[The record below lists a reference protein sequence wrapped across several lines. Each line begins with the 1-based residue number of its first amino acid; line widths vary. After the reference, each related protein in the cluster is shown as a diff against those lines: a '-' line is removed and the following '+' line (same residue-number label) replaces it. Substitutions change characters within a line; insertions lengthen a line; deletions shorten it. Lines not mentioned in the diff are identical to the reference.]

1 MLWRRNLSLQARE
14 TLDAYIGLLPFLL
27 GFVIFIV
34 GPLVYSFYLSFTR
47 YEILSPP
54 RWSGLENYARMFTKD
69 EVLWQSLRVTLIF
82 TLVAVPT
89 QVVVG
94 YAMALILNLKVR
106 GLSFWRTAFYMPAV
120 VPAMAVAYVFSWM
133 LQSDVGLVNQFLRSI
148 GLPGPK
154 WFGDPNWVLAAFILM
169 SAWAVGG
176 TLLLY
181 LSALQGV
188 PTELYDAAKV
198 DGANAWRRFLN
209 VTLPMTSPIIFFVFL
224 TGMIGTFQVFTVAFV
239 TTNGGPGNA
248 SLFYILYLYRTGWEY
263 LQMGYAAAM
272 AWLLFVILVALTLL
286 SLRLSQST
294 VFYEGAQE

>member
-1 MLWRRNLSLQARE
+1 MFGKLKLSLQARE

-27 GFVIFIV
+27 GFVIFTA
-34 GPLVYSFYLSFTR
+34 GPLIYSFYLSFTS
-47 YEILSPP
+47 YDILTPP
-54 RWSGLENYARMFTKD
+54 RWRGLDNYDRMATGD
-69 EVLWQSLRVTLIF
+69 DTLWQSLRVTVIY
-82 TLVAVPT
+82 TMVAVPV

-94 YAMALILNLKVR
+94 YGMALMLNLKVK

-133 LQSDVGLVNQFLRSI
+133 LQSDVGLLNQTLRSI
-148 GLPGPK
+148 GIPGPK

-181 LSALQGV
+181 LAALQGV

-198 DGANAWRRFLN
+198 DGANAWGRFLN
-209 VTLPMTSPIIFFVFL
+209 VTLPMTSPVIFFVFL

-239 TTNGGPGNA
+239 TTGGGPGEA
-248 SLFYILYLYRTGWEY
+248 SLFYLLYLYRTGWEY
-263 LQMGYAAAM
+263 LNMGYAAAM
-272 AWLLFVILVALTLL
+272 AWLLFVILLVITLL
-286 SLRLSQST
+286 SLRLSRTT

>member
-1 MLWRRNLSLQARE
+1 MPWR
-14 TLDAYIGLLPFLL
+14 LL
-27 GFVIFIV
+27 
-34 GPLVYSFYLSFTR
+34 
-47 YEILSPP
+47 
-54 RWSGLENYARMFTKD
+54 
-69 EVLWQSLRVTLIF
+69 
-82 TLVAVPT
+82 
-89 QVVVG
+89 
-94 YAMALILNLKVR
+94 LNLKVK

-133 LQSDVGLVNQFLRSI
+133 LQSDVGLLNQSLRAI

-188 PTELYDAAKV
+188 PTELYDASKV

-209 VTLPMTSPIIFFVFL
+209 VTLPMTSPVIFFVFL

-239 TTNGGPGNA
+239 TTNGGPGEA
-248 SLFYILYLYRTGWEY
+248 SLFYLLYLYRTGWEY

-272 AWLLFVILVALTLL
+272 AWLLFVILLVDHTAFAAFIAYNGLL
-286 SLRLSQST
+286 RGRAGITHVGFRKCASWRSAGSTAAGDGRGVDAPPADGATSARQDLLVPGAGRPDSCPRRASGLDGERL
-294 VFYEGAQE
+294 V

>member
-69 EVLWQSLRVTLIF
+69 EVLWQSLRVTLIY

-154 WFGDPNWVLAAFILM
+154 WFGDPNWVLAGFILM

>member
-27 GFVIFIV
+27 GFVIFIA

-154 WFGDPNWVLAAFILM
+154 WFGDPNWVLVAFILM